1 MSNTKSQ
8 AHPSIPL
15 IPPVMDAAIEYTVD
29 AWQRSVLYSDV
40 MRQRGNQ
47 YQRHMAK
54 KAPNVLSMKAE
65 LVLDGRT
72 LAQPVNYM
80 LTRIVPP
87 RAMPVDPIKRP
98 FVVVDPR
105 AGHGPGIAGFKPESE
120 IGVAIQA
127 GHPCYFI
134 GFLPKPE
141 PDQGV
146 EDVVIAEARFLEEVI
161 ALHPESEGKPVV
173 IGNCQAG
180 WQIMMAAATRPELF
194 GPIIIAGAP
203 ISYWAGWR
211 NMYPMRYTGGMTGG
225 SWMTMM
231 ASDMGGGVFDGANL
245 VKNFESLNP
254 ANTHWSKQYNLYA
267 NVDTEAQRYLGFERW
282 WGGHV
287 FLNGKEIQYIVDNL
301 FIGNKLSTGRMVTRD
316 GMRID
321 LRNIRSPIIVFC
333 SKGDDITPPP
343 QALGWIT
350 DLYQND
356 REVLAH
362 GQTIIY
368 AVHESIG
375 HLGIFV
381 SGAVARK
388 EHREFTCNID
398 MIDMLPAGIYEAVIS
413 DKTPDTPNADLA
425 YGDYILKFERR
436 HLADIEKIVQHRE
449 DDDRRFA
456 TVSRLSQVNL
466 GFYKSFMQPWVK
478 MMATPRMTERLQ
490 QLHPLRLPYE
500 MISDKNPAIASI
512 GPLSVEVRN
521 HRKPASPDNPFVQA
535 EKQVSKVIESC
546 LDLWGK
552 WRDAVVEQTFM
563 TVYGSPIMQDL
574 AGLGAKEGPP
584 REHPGVSPE
593 HVQFVKRRVA
603 ELRKMSQEGGIDEAS
618 IRVMIYIA
626 QAQGG
631 IDERSFNLIRRLR
644 SDQEHVLSL
653 SKFKRLVR
661 QEAMVMVVDPSG
673 SIQSIPDLLAPHPE
687 KAIRDASSFVEQVAL
702 ASGTLNA
709 EGKRRLK
716 EVLDLYDLAARNAK
730 QPAQAHDMLVERA
743 TILGKKAHQSAMP
756 EDLVA
761 PQRELQFA
769 QPSFV
774 ATSVPAQSLA
784 PVNTQAKASTV
795 DTGSVKTAPAST
807 TSAGT
812 AVPVAKVAAATPK
825 ARKVAKKATVTTAT
839 PATPPATT
847 KSVPKPALKVA
858 SKAAPKTAS
867 KTSPKPTTKAP
878 TQSVKST
885 PDTPASTAKVAVKAP
900 KSAAALKK
908 TPNTNTD
915 NKDLVQTDKH
925 QTTAA
930 LKPVATPDNQTPAV
944 SDVTLVAPSGTGNTL
959 TTAPAT
965 APAST
970 VTSPAPSESTNAAA
984 GDVAN
989 TKAEPSSVGSSS
1001 NND

>member
-87 RAMPVDPIKRP
+87 RAMPVDPVKRP

-161 ALHPESEGKPVV
+161 ARHPESEGKPVV

-231 ASDMGGGVFDGANL
+231 ASDLGGGVFDGANL
-245 VKNFESLNP
+245 VKNFENLNP

-301 FIGNKLSTGRMVTRD
+301 FIGNKLSTARMVTRD

-321 LRNIRSPIIVFC
+321 LRNVRSPIIVFC

-350 DLYQND
+350 DLYQSD

-425 YGDYILKFERR
+425 FGDYILKFERR

-466 GFYKSFMQPWVK
+466 GLYKSFMQPWVK
-478 MMATPRMTERLQ
+478 MMATPRVTERLQ

-500 MISDKNPAIASI
+500 MISDKNPAIAPI

-535 EKQVSKVIESC
+535 EKQMSKVIESC

-563 TVYGSPIMQDL
+563 TVYGSPFIQDL

-584 REHPGVSPE
+584 RDHPGVSPE
-593 HVQFVKRRVA
+593 HVQFVKRKVT
-603 ELRKMSQEGGIDEAS
+603 ELRKMAQEGGLDEVS
-618 IRVMIYIA
+618 IRVMIYIS

-644 SDQEHVLSL
+644 AGQEHVLTL

-661 QEAMVMVVDPSG
+661 QQAMVMVVDPSG
-673 SIQSIPDLLAPHPE
+673 SIQAIPDLLAPFPE
-687 KAIRDASSFVEQVAL
+687 KSIREASKFVEQVAQ
-702 ASGTLNA
+702 ASGSLNI
-709 EGKRRLK
+709 EGKRRLQ
-716 EVLDLYDLAARNAK
+716 EVLDLFDLAARNAK
-730 QPAQAHDMLVERA
+730 APEQAHDMLVERA
-743 TILGKKAHQSAMP
+743 SILGQTARKNSMP

-761 PQRELQFA
+761 PQPELQVA
-769 QPSFV
+769 QTSVMVQSPPAQNTETARPVLASV
-774 ATSVPAQSLA
+774 KADSTVKASANTSVPAAKVTAASA
-784 PVNTQAKASTV
+784 KTTKAVRKSPVKAEASTPQ
-795 DTGSVKTAPAST
+795 SVTTEPVQKAGRKTH
-807 TSAGT
+807 
-812 AVPVAKVAAATPK
+812 V
-825 ARKVAKKATVTTAT
+825 KATVKTTAKT
-839 PATPPATT
+839 P
-847 KSVPKPALKVA
+847 VKPAA
-858 SKAAPKTAS
+858 
-867 KTSPKPTTKAP
+867 KAP
-878 TQSVKST
+878 VEPIKQASAQPASASVGATRAAVKSAGRLET
-885 PDTPASTAKVAVKAP
+885 TSVVEKAP
-900 KSAAALKK
+900 EA
-908 TPNTNTD
+908 
-915 NKDLVQTDKH
+915 
-925 QTTAA
+925 
-930 LKPVATPDNQTPAV
+930 
-944 SDVTLVAPSGTGNTL
+944 
-959 TTAPAT
+959 AT
-965 APAST
+965 APGSSLSSQKMSEQSVDISSGRATNIASDSLE
-970 VTSPAPSESTNAAA
+970 SPKAEQIKPSGVSSESH
-984 GDVAN
+984 
-989 TKAEPSSVGSSS
+989 E
-1001 NND
+1001 